1 MRDSAFSE
9 AERWQDDRS
18 LWNAF
23 QKGDRLAFEFIY
35 QSHIQHLISYGYKIS
50 GDKHI
55 IQDCIQDL
63 FMELWDS
70 RENLAEV
77 ISVKY
82 YLFKSLRYKIVRYLK
97 QHHTEDLE
105 LVEYRMDDDHFERRL
120 FEEETGIRQSQKLHA
135 ALARLPKRQKEAI
148 HLRYFEEMT
157 NEEVADLMGVNYQS
171 ACKFI
176 YTALKSLRDI
186 MLVLYLLPHLFHF
199 LPK

>member
-1 MRDSAFSE
+1 MRDNAFSK
-9 AERWQDDRS
+9 AEGRQDYQL

-23 QKGDRLAFEFIY
+23 KKGDRLAFEVIY
-35 QSHIQHLISYGYKIS
+35 QSHIQPLISYGYKIS
-50 GDKHI
+50 GDRHV

-63 FMELWDS
+63 FIELWDS

-77 ISVKY
+77 ISVRH

-105 LVEYRMDDDHFERRL
+105 LVEYRVDDDHFERRL

-135 ALARLPKRQKEAI
+135 ALDRLPKRQKEAI
-148 HLRYFEEMT
+148 HLRYFEEMS

-176 YTALKSLRDI
+176 YTALKNLRDV
-186 MLVLYLLPHLFHF
+186 MLMLLFGF
-199 LPK
+199 L